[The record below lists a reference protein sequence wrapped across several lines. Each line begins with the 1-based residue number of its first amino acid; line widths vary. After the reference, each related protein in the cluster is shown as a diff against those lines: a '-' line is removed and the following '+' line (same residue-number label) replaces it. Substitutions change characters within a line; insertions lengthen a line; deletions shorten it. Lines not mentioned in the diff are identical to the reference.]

1 MAVDTGLP
9 VSCGGVAICPGD
21 IIVADAEGVVCVPA
35 HLAAAVAEVGLA
47 MDHIEGY
54 VQRRLANGEPLEG
67 LYPPRDRVRKDFE
80 KWVADGEPDF

>member
-67 LYPPRDRVRKDFE
+67 LYPPSDRVRKDFE